1 MNLKNLY
8 VTQYTDFALII
19 IRVWLGV
26 VMFRYSTDYLFG
38 GKVPELASF
47 LESLNWP
54 MPKIMAYTSQI
65 VELIASILILLG
77 VRFGAFMLSVNML
90 MAVLFAHSGLI
101 FTEAETP
108 FNYFLFALILSL
120 CGMGKMSLDNRL
132 FKINR

>member
-1 MNLKNLY
+1 MNLKKLY
-8 VTQYTDFALII
+8 TTNYINIALVI
-19 IRVWLGV
+19 IRLWLGV

-54 MPKIMAYTSQI
+54 MPKVMAYSSQI

-77 VRFGAFMLSVNML
+77 VRFGAFMLAINML
-90 MAVLFAHSGLI
+90 VAVLFAHDALI

-120 CGMGKMSLDNRL
+120 CGMGKMSLDNL
-132 FKINR
+132 LLKNNR

>member
-1 MNLKNLY
+1 MNLNKLY
-8 VTQYTDFALII
+8 ATNYSNIALLV
-19 IRVWLGV
+19 IRLWLGV

-54 MPKIMAYTSQI
+54 MPKVMAYTSQI
-65 VELIASILILLG
+65 VELVASVLILLG
-77 VRFGAFMLSVNML
+77 VRFGAFMLAINML

-120 CGMGKMSLDNRL
+120 CGMGKISLDNLL
-132 FKINR
+132 FKNNR

>member
-1 MNLKNLY
+1 MNLKKVY
-8 VTQYTDFALII
+8 HSDYTSTALVI
-19 IRVWLGV
+19 IRIWLGV

-38 GKVPELASF
+38 GKVPELAAF

-65 VELIASILILLG
+65 VELVASVLILLG
-77 VRFGAFMLSVNML
+77 VRFGAMMLAINML
-90 MAVLFAHSGLI
+90 VAVLFAHSALV

-120 CGMGKMSLDNRL
+120 SGMGKFSLDNLLAER
-132 FKINR
+132 K

>member
-1 MNLKNLY
+1 MNLKKVYLSD
-8 VTQYTDFALII
+8 YTSTALVI
-19 IRVWLGV
+19 IRIWLGV

-38 GKVPELASF
+38 GKVPELAAF

-65 VELIASILILLG
+65 VELVSSVLILLG
-77 VRFGAFMLSVNML
+77 VRFGAMMLAVNML
-90 MAVLFAHSGLI
+90 VAVLFAHSGLI

-120 CGMGKMSLDNRL
+120 SGMGKFSLDNLLAER
-132 FKINR
+132 K